1 MVEKRKA
8 YRLLAQK
15 LEKEWAREKR
25 HVDGIVV
32 LKYAVKF
39 WAVKRWTGFIWFS
52 TGFSGRLL
60 ERNTEIKRPV
70 P

>member
-39 WAVKRWTGFIWFS
+39 WAVKRWTGFI
-52 TGFSGRLL
+52 
-60 ERNTEIKRPV
+60 
-70 P
+70 